1 MEGKFVL
8 RRTVALMLGLLLAVT
23 SQAVEPPDLY
33 TAEVVYEAQHRD
45 GRAQAYKRALQLVLN
60 RMTTEPMLAIAELQ
74 APEQYVLG
82 WRESRSDRLWVS
94 FDGIAISTELQAAG
108 IPVWG
113 SDRPLTLV
121 WLGVQRADGE
131 REILS
136 ANDMSGGMGSADQ
149 AAEPRASLD
158 PLRQSLREA
167 ASLSGLPI
175 RLPVM
180 DDVDAAAVSVSD
192 VWGGFD
198 NVLRPASRRYRAD
211 SVLVGRVA
219 LDNIGSARW
228 QWWFGGESLTLRGE
242 PRVVLQR
249 VTDDMLAQFAGRPG
263 ESLQVRIRVSGLRS
277 GGDYAQVLA
286 YLESR
291 SLIDNLRVDGMQQD
305 EITVVVDALASRQR
319 LQRVLGGELLE
330 SLDTAGPVD
339 LPLADDVADLYFRWR
354 GAGTR

>member
-33 TAEVVYEAQHRD
+33 TAEVAFDTQRRD
-45 GRAQAYKRALQLVLN
+45 GRARAYKRALQLVLN

-74 APEQYVLG
+74 SPGQYVLG
-82 WRESRSDRLWVS
+82 WRESPSDRLWVS
-94 FDGIAISTELQAAG
+94 FDGIAISAELQAAG

-136 ANDMSGGMGSADQ
+136 ATDRSDEN
-149 AAEPRASLD
+149 AEPKGSLN

-175 RLPVM
+175 SLPVM
-180 DDVDAAAVSVSD
+180 DDIDAAAVSVSD

-219 LDNIGSARW
+219 LDSVGSARW

-249 VTDDMLAQFAGRPG
+249 VADDMLAQFAGRPG

-277 GGDYAQVLA
+277 GGDYAQLLA

-330 SLDTAGPVD
+330 SLNAAGPGD